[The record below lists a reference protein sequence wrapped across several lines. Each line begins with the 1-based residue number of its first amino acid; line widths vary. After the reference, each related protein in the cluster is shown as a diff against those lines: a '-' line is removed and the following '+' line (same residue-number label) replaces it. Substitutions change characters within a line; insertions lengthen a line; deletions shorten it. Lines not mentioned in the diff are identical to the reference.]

1 MELWVKM
8 ETNGQTSCANIHKY
22 ETKSVKAVLSAEGVK
37 GIVQFTQD
45 HPYAVTTID
54 VNLQVT

>member
-1 MELWVKM
+1 MKM